1 MNLEAGW
8 QTLIRIRRTELG
20 RANSKIR
27 MEPEASEEGQS
38 NAAGKNPLTEMSPC
52 SGSLE
57 KAKVWHK
64 GKFSHD
70 LYTLGKVWVLTDV
83 QELNGD

>member
-8 QTLIRIRRTELG
+8 QTVIRIRRNKLG

-27 MEPEASEEGQS
+27 MEQEVGEEGQS
-38 NAAGKNPLTEMSPC
+38 NAAGKHLLIPC
-52 SGSLE
+52 SGSLA

-64 GKFSHD
+64 EKFSHE
-70 LYTLGKVWVLTDV
+70 KMIWALTD
-83 QELNGD
+83 LCLDGD